1 MFFQLSLIANGRSQ
15 IWADYNRT
23 LEIEVAQRTI
33 ELSEIN
39 ARLELE
45 IEQRQQAEKMSQSGI

>member
-1 MFFQLSLIANGRSQ
+1 L
-15 IWADYNRT
+15 ADYNRR
-23 LEIEVAQRTI
+23 LEIEGAQRTI

-45 IEQRQQAEKMSQSGI
+45 IEQRQQAEKISQSGI